1 MRVARWVIASVAA
14 LAAGVSQA
22 ASFGGIDLSTFSFD
36 VLAYNTGSQASGLG
50 GDATASGT
58 SNGIGW
64 SIGPTNLWSGRT
76 TTNDSFQF
84 SVLPGTTDNLHTSIG
99 FTITFLQ
106 PIAKLLVALDNDNTT
121 DSINFGVTPTQTQ
134 GLTLSG
140 TQITLST
147 AAGGGL
153 ALFEFAGSNTLTI
166 THTDNNGV
174 TDGFDLAFHAIAVP
188 EPGSYALMLAG
199 LGVIAVRARAARRA
213 GR

>member
-22 ASFGGIDLSTFSFD
+22 ASFGGIDLSSFD
-36 VLAYNTGSQASGLG
+36 FDVETYVSGGGSGITGN
-50 GDATASGT
+50 ATASGT

-64 SIGPTNLWSGRT
+64 SIGPTNLWSGWT

-99 FTITFLQ
+99 FKITFLQ

-121 DSINFGVTPTQTQ
+121 DSINFGVTPTLTQ
-134 GLTLSG
+134 GLALSG

>member
-14 LAAGVSQA
+14 LAAGASQA
-22 ASFGGIDLSTFSFD
+22 ASFGGIDLSSFD
-36 VLAYNTGSQASGLG
+36 FDVVNYAPGSNG
-50 GDATASGT
+50 GIGGNATASGT

>member
-64 SIGPTNLWSGRT
+64 SISSTNLWSGRT
-76 TTNDSFQF
+76 TTNGTFSFAA
-84 SVLPGTTDNLHTSIG
+84 LAPLKTDNLHASKD
-99 FTITFLQ
+99 FTITFAT
-106 PIAKLLVALDNDNTT
+106 PIAKLLVALSNDGGT
-121 DSINFGVTPTQTQ
+121 DSINFGIAPTLTQ
-134 GLTLSG
+134 GVSFSG
-140 TQITLST
+140 TQVILDD
-147 AAGGGL
+147 AAGGL
-153 ALFEFAGSNTLTI
+153 ALFTGLNTLTI
-166 THTDNNGV
+166 SHTNTN
-174 TDGFDLAFHAIAVP
+174 TLDGFDLAFHAIAVP

>member
-14 LAAGVSQA
+14 LAAGASQA
-22 ASFGGIDLSTFSFD
+22 ASFGGIDLSSFD
-36 VLAYNTGSQASGLG
+36 FDVETYVSGGGSGITGN
-50 GDATASGT
+50 ATASGT

>member
-14 LAAGVSQA
+14 LAAGASQA
-22 ASFGGIDLSTFSFD
+22 ASFGGIDLSSFD
-36 VLAYNTGSQASGLG
+36 FDVETYVSGGGSGITGN
-50 GDATASGT
+50 ATASGT

-99 FTITFLQ
+99 FTITFGQ
-106 PIAKLLVALDNDNTT
+106 PIAKLLVALDNDNTK

-134 GLTLSG
+134 GLALSG